1 MTYTVKQLAE
11 TFLNYVQREDAFQ
24 AHLVQ
29 MMTISDE
36 HMYIDDGM
44 IREGIQFIERMENGE
59 KEAYYSMA
67 HLLRNL
73 ACYDSSFYCLEQAHQ
88 LGFVRA
94 TYWLGNF
101 YYEGFGTEENSAKAL
116 ECYKLAANA
125 GLADAM
131 NNYADMLLHGEVVEK
146 NEEEAY
152 VWFNKAAMLGVSEAM
167 FTMGY
172 MYEKGVVVEA
182 DESTS
187 IAWFK
192 KAAIL
197 GDLYAANYLGHK
209 AMQHGDFEEAFAFYM
224 QAARGQDVEGEY
236 NVGFCFEEGIG
247 IEQDTSKAI
256 YWLKRAALQ
265 GDELAKQRLALLE
278 DESF

>member
-1 MTYTVKQLAE
+1 MIILTYTKEQLV
-11 TFLNYVQREDAFQ
+11 TKFLKHLTKDAS
-24 AHLVQ
+24 LKKDLENE
-29 MMTISDE
+29 MIYPDE
-36 HMYIDDGM
+36 RLYIDEDM
-44 IREGIQFIERMENGE
+44 IQEGLLFIEGINENDID
-59 KEAYYSMA
+59 AYYAMG
-67 HLLRNL
+67 HLLRNID
-73 ACYDSSFYCLEQAHQ
+73 CYDSSFCCFQHAHDAGLLQ
-88 LGFVRA
+88 A

-101 YYEGFGTEENSAKAL
+101 HYEGFGTEESAEKAL
-116 ECYKLAANA
+116 ECYKIAAKS

-131 NNYADMLLHGEVVEK
+131 NNYADMLLNGEVVEK
-146 NEEEAY
+146 NEAEAY

-172 MYEKGVVVEA
+172 MYEKGVVVEMN
-182 DESTS
+182 EVIS

-192 KAAIL
+192 KAAVL

-209 AMQHGDFEEAFAFYM
+209 AMQKGDFEEAFVFYM

-247 IEQDTSKAI
+247 IEQNKEKAI

-265 GDELAKQRLALLE
+265 GDDLAKQRLALLK
-278 DESF
+278 

>member
-1 MTYTVKQLAE
+1 MTYSMEQLATIFLKHITKDE
-11 TFLNYVQREDAFQ
+11 PLKIYLENVVTFP
-24 AHLVQ
+24 
-29 MMTISDE
+29 DE
-36 HMYIDDGM
+36 HLYIDEDM
-44 IREGIQFIERMENGE
+44 IQQGLLFIEGINKNETD
-59 KEAYYSMA
+59 AYYAMG

-73 ACYDSSFYCLEQAHQ
+73 DCYDSSFYCFKHAHNAGLLQ
-88 LGFVRA
+88 A

-101 YYEGFGTEENSAKAL
+101 HYEGFGTEENSAKAL

-247 IEQDTSKAI
+247 IEQNKEKAI

-265 GDELAKQRLALLE
+265 GDDLAKQRLALLQ
-278 DESF
+278 